1 MQHNLR
7 TGESKG
13 LDRKE
18 SGGGCGGEVRWM
30 RGSQG
35 LLGMNTDFWSSPS
48 SGILDN
54 RFPVRA
60 TEEGRICEELCESLK

>member
-30 RGSQG
+30 RGLQG
-35 LLGMNTDFWSSPS
+35 LLEMNTDFWFSPS

-54 RFPVRA
+54 LFPVCA
-60 TEEGRICEELCESLK
+60 TEEGRICEELCESLE